1 MNSKSMTIAALTVS
15 IVGIA
20 LHIYLTCFHTP
31 SGSFSSLIVP
41 LMNMI
46 PYLICIV
53 LIKTV
58 TKPTIPLC
66 SALLLLMVDLYLF
79 KDYFFSTKTYRY
91 QIFETYLLIIK
102 VAVIVPIGCL
112 IGNVLGKAMIRRQGG
127 GQ

>member
-1 MNSKSMTIAALTVS
+1 MKSKSMTTAALIVS
-15 IVGIA
+15 IVGIT

-31 SGSFSSLIVP
+31 SGSFYFLIVP

-58 TKPTIPLC
+58 PKPTIPLC
-66 SALLLLMVDLYLF
+66 AGLLLLIFDLYLF
-79 KDYFFSTKTYRY
+79 ESYLFSTKTYRY
-91 QIFETYLLIIK
+91 QFVEVYQIMFK
-102 VAVIVPIGCL
+102 AAVIVPIGCL
-112 IGNVLGKAMIRRQGG
+112 IGNLLDKVIRRQGG

>member
-1 MNSKSMTIAALTVS
+1 MKSKSMTTAALIVS
-15 IVGIA
+15 IVGII

-31 SGSFSSLIVP
+31 SGSFSFLIIP
-41 LMNMI
+41 LMNLI

-66 SALLLLMVDLYLF
+66 AGLLLLVFDLYLF
-79 KDYFFSTKTYRY
+79 NDYFFSTKTYRY
-91 QIFETYLLIIK
+91 QLIEAYQIMFK
-102 VAVIVPIGCL
+102 TAVIVPIGCL
-112 IGNVLGKAMIRRQGG
+112 IGNLLDKVMIRRQGG